1 MQSNLSDK
9 ISRSDNYTKI
19 VNYSSLGEIITKWID
34 MRYITFMQRHLAS
47 TQSQSKVK
55 GIAKSISNSVV
66 YFSNYFYI
74 RMNLFWNCFLPI
86 KSHGSRYNIYLKAK
100 CRLFLNNSFT
110 PERMIYEVVLTFESA
125 DEIRWCDH
133 LNEISLAVLSHG
145 TVYLVCSSNF

>member
-34 MRYITFMQRHLAS
+34 MRYITFTQRHLAS

>member
-125 DEIRWCDH
+125 DEIWWCDH

>member
-1 MQSNLSDK
+1 MQCNLNAK
-9 ISRSDNYTKI
+9 ISRFDSYTKI
-19 VNYSSLGEIITKWID
+19 VNYSSLRGIITKWID
-34 MRYITFMQRHLAS
+34 VRYITLCKSILLQH
-47 TQSQSKVK
+47 KVK
-55 GIAKSISNSVV
+55 GIAISISNSVV

-86 KSHGSRYNIYLKAK
+86 KSHGSRYNIYFKTK

-125 DEIRWCDH
+125 DEIRWFDH

>member
-1 MQSNLSDK
+1 MDRYEIYHFYARASCFNTKSKGLQNQFLILSFIFQS
-9 ISRSDNYTKI
+9 
-19 VNYSSLGEIITKWID
+19 
-34 MRYITFMQRHLAS
+34 F
-47 TQSQSKVK
+47 
-55 GIAKSISNSVV
+55 
-66 YFSNYFYI
+66 FYI

-133 LNEISLAVLSHG
+133 LNETSLAVLLRCTICFSEFYRMKFGISVHFILWPFLW
-145 TVYLVCSSNF
+145 VKELKQPL

>member
-1 MQSNLSDK
+1 
-9 ISRSDNYTKI
+9 
-19 VNYSSLGEIITKWID
+19 
-34 MRYITFMQRHLAS
+34 
-47 TQSQSKVK
+47 
-55 GIAKSISNSVV
+55 
-66 YFSNYFYI
+66 
-74 RMNLFWNCFLPI
+74 MNLFWNYFLPI

>member
-1 MQSNLSDK
+1 MDRYEIYHFYARASCFNTKSKGLQNQFLILSFIFQS
-9 ISRSDNYTKI
+9 
-19 VNYSSLGEIITKWID
+19 
-34 MRYITFMQRHLAS
+34 F
-47 TQSQSKVK
+47 
-55 GIAKSISNSVV
+55 
-66 YFSNYFYI
+66 FYI

-133 LNEISLAVLSHG
+133 LNETSLAVLLRCTICFFEFYKMKFGIS
-145 TVYLVCSSNF
+145 VRFRLWPFL

>member
-1 MQSNLSDK
+1 
-9 ISRSDNYTKI
+9 
-19 VNYSSLGEIITKWID
+19 
-34 MRYITFMQRHLAS
+34 
-47 TQSQSKVK
+47 
-55 GIAKSISNSVV
+55 
-66 YFSNYFYI
+66 
-74 RMNLFWNCFLPI
+74 MNLFWNCFLPI
-86 KSHGSRYNIYLKAK
+86 KIHGSRYNIYFKGK

>member
-1 MQSNLSDK
+1 MDRYE
-9 ISRSDNYTKI
+9 ISLLCKGI
-19 VNYSSLGEIITKWID
+19 LL
-34 MRYITFMQRHLAS
+34 QH
-47 TQSQSKVK
+47 KVK
-55 GIAKSISNSVV
+55 GIAKSIFNSVV

-145 TVYLVCSSNF
+145 TVYLVCSSNFWVCGRNPLVLPFKWNIFGSALMLCYLFLRIL

>member
-47 TQSQSKVK
+47 TQNQR
-55 GIAKSISNSVV
+55 IAKSISNSVV

-86 KSHGSRYNIYLKAK
+86 TSHGSRYNIYLKAK

>member
-19 VNYSSLGEIITKWID
+19 VHYSSLGEIITKWID

-55 GIAKSISNSVV
+55 EIAKSISNSVV

>member
-34 MRYITFMQRHLAS
+34 MRYITFTQRHLAS

-133 LNEISLAVLSHG
+133 LNEISLPVLSHG